1 MPDIVISDLQLGIRL
16 LVASE
21 GYHHILSK
29 KKASDSLT
37 ETEKLLPIDS
47 LGLVMIGHGEEF
59 GPDSSFGEFLQDR
72 PQQMTVLKNKMMK
85 FLGRALVKLGR
96 AHCKVATLQEA
107 YALTLK
113 DTFLASMD
121 QFKGDIKEY
130 EILRKKL
137 DSKRYLSHHLFCYNF
152 FAKPSLT
159 SRLTYD
165 AAVTKY
171 EKVINNKKEKEKDK
185 IEAEDELDRAKQR

>member
-1 MPDIVISDLQLGIRL
+1 
-16 LVASE
+16 VASE

-37 ETEKLLPIDS
+37 ETDKLLPIDT
-47 LGLVMIGHGEEF
+47 LGLVMISHGEEF
-59 GPDSSFGEFLQDR
+59 GPDSSFGEFLKTTANDY
-72 PQQMTVLKNKMMK
+72 TEKNWI

-113 DTFLASMD
+113 DTFLTSMD
-121 QFKGDIKEY
+121 QFKEDIKDY

-137 DSKRYLSHHLFCYNF
+137 DSRRYLAHHCSVRIL
-152 FAKPSLT
+152 P
-159 SRLTYD
+159 
-165 AAVTKY
+165 
-171 EKVINNKKEKEKDK
+171 IP
-185 IEAEDELDRAKQR
+185 